1 MTDQLPAAPTASG
14 SAQDRPSIGQ
24 VLVNAEVISEATLQQ
39 ALELQAQGDTR
50 RVGTILIENGWIDP
64 QALAMALSVHLNL
77 PFIDLK
83 RHRVQPEALQQV
95 PEEMARRHRLVPM
108 DLVDGTLAVVMEDP
122 TDIRVIEEL
131 EAISGR
137 SVTPMVGVSDDI
149 QAAIDLHYKSNREI
163 EREVA
168 TFAPTPGTAEL
179 AELTGV
185 EPEAPDPVVRAVD
198 LILEQAVRD
207 RASDIHIVPDH
218 DLVRIRTRVDGVLQE
233 TLTLP
238 RGSHSP
244 LLSRL
249 KIMSGMNIAE
259 RRRSQDGQFSKVIEG
274 EETFFR
280 VATSNTTWGEM
291 ATLRVLGRSK
301 LVFEM
306 PELGLRSEDVE
317 LAQRLV
323 RSPFGML
330 IVCGPTGSGK
340 TTSLYAALNQI
351 DTERRNVMTIEDP
364 VEYNFNKVNQIQVNR
379 AADVTFAAGLRGIM
393 RLDPDVIMVGEV
405 RDGETAEAATQAA
418 LTGHL
423 VLTSL
428 HANQASGSLYR
439 LNHLGVERYLI
450 VSAVLGVV
458 AQRLVRKVC
467 PHCRRSRPPNREE
480 RRLFAEELSEVPEEV
495 FEGEGCNYCGH
506 SGYLGRT
513 GVFEIMLVDDD
524 LRQIFMRAGSAAEIQ
539 AEAVRKGMITM
550 RQDAMMKVRE
560 GITTAEEVLRN
571 VATLT

>member
-1 MTDQLPAAPTASG
+1 MTEQQTTTTRSG
-14 SAQDRPSIGQ
+14 QQERPSIGQ
-24 VLVNAEVISEATLQQ
+24 VLINAEVISQNTLKEALQ
-39 ALELQAQGDTR
+39 LQRNGDGR
-50 RVGTILIENGWIDP
+50 RLGTILIENDYIEP
-64 QALAMALSVHLNL
+64 ESLAMALSVHLNL
-77 PFIDLK
+77 PYIDLK
-83 RHRVQPEALQQV
+83 RHRIQPEALQQV
-95 PEEMARRHRLVPM
+95 PEEIARRHHLVPM

-122 TDIRVIEEL
+122 TDIRVLEEL
-131 EAISGR
+131 EAISGH
-137 SVTPMVGVSDDI
+137 SVTPMVGVSSDI
-149 QAAIDLHYKSNREI
+149 RAAIDLNYKSNRKI

-168 TFAPTPGTAEL
+168 TFAPSPGTAEL

-218 DLVRIRTRVDGVLQE
+218 EIVRIRTRVDGVLQE
-233 TLTLP
+233 SLTLP

-249 KIMSGMNIAE
+249 KILAGMNIAE
-259 RRRSQDGQFSKVIEG
+259 RRRPQDGQFSKHIEG

-291 ATLRVLGRSK
+291 ATLRVLGRSE
-301 LVFEM
+301 LIYEM
-306 PELGLRSEDVE
+306 PELGLDDDNVA
-317 LAQRLV
+317 LLQRLV

-340 TTSLYAALNQI
+340 TTSLYASLNQI
-351 DTERRNVMTIEDP
+351 ESDRRNVMTIEDP
-364 VEYNFNKVNQIQVNR
+364 VEYNFEKVNQIQVNR
-379 AADVTFAAGLRGIM
+379 AADMTFAAGLRGIM

-458 AQRLVRKVC
+458 AQRLVRRVC
-467 PHCRRSRPPNREE
+467 PHCSRGREPNREE
-480 RRLFAEELSEVPEEV
+480 RRLFAEELSEVPERV
-495 FEGEGCNYCGH
+495 FQGEGCNYCSH
-506 SGYLGRT
+506 TGYLGRT
-513 GVFEIMLVDDD
+513 GVFEIMVVDDD
-524 LRQIFMRAGSAAEIQ
+524 LRQIFMRGGSAAELQ
-539 AEAVRKGMITM
+539 AEAMRKGLVTM
-550 RQDAMMKVRE
+550 RQDALKKVRD
-560 GITTAEEVLRN
+560 GVTTADEVLRS
-571 VATLT
+571 VASLS